1 MIDLPTFRFW
11 LTPVR
16 RPRSSSSVTCWPCVA
31 WFVVDDFGALSML
44 LFLFSDSSPRAARGM
59 PLHTTHDDTQC
70 TAAYREPNND
80 DLEQLGNTDTIFHAT
95 LPLPALLTRLGFI
108 PVPSPCVLFAELCL
122 LQMSWHYWAWPVF
135 VSHAAHTMT
144 ASLFPLKQHA
154 SHHDATQFNSNI
166 RHPYS

>member
-1 MIDLPTFRFW
+1 M
-11 LTPVR
+11 
-16 RPRSSSSVTCWPCVA
+16 
-31 WFVVDDFGALSML
+31 VVS
-44 LFLFSDSSPRAARGM
+44 

-108 PVPSPCVLFAELCL
+108 PVPSPCFLFAELCL

-135 VSHAAHTMT
+135 VSHAAHTMS
-144 ASLFPLKQHA
+144 ASLFRLKKHA
-154 SHHDATQFNSNI
+154 SIMMPHNLTATSDIHTHDERHSAILTTCHRVHNLDFFATDSRRVSLFLFVSVYFLTPVVTTA
-166 RHPYS
+166 R